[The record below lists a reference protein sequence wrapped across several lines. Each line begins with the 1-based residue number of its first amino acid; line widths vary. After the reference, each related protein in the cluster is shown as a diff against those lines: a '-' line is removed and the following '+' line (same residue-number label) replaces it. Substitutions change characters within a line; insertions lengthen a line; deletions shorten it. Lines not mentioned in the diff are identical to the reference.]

1 MQQLIERS
9 YLTGLM
15 KNYDR
20 ERATPNEALPP
31 GISPPAEP
39 QDTTHHSVIDAAG
52 RAVSNTYTLNG
63 AFGSGVTIPGTGI
76 LMNNEMDDFTAKVGV
91 KNLFGLLQGPQNAI
105 EPGKRPLWSMTPTF
119 VLKNGHLQLITGSP
133 GGPTI
138 INTVLLV
145 ITT

>member
-52 RAVSNTYTLNG
+52 RAVSNTYTLNERLAAASRFPAP
-63 AFGSGVTIPGTGI
+63 AF
-76 LMNNEMDDFTAKVGV
+76 
-91 KNLFGLLQGPQNAI
+91 
-105 EPGKRPLWSMTPTF
+105 
-119 VLKNGHLQLITGSP
+119 
-133 GGPTI
+133 
-138 INTVLLV
+138 
-145 ITT
+145 